1 MLKSITFAAALAT
14 AAFALPTLT
23 LAQSAD
29 VTVTLTGVEARGG
42 HILASLST
50 EQTFMRRPGDYSARI
65 EVSDAGDLNL
75 VFTDVAPGDYALM
88 VMHDANDNG
97 EFDMAP
103 SGMPDEGYAFSNGGA
118 PLMGPPTFGMLKFT
132 VGTADVSIT
141 EPMTY
146 F

>member
-1 MLKSITFAAALAT
+1 MLKSIAFAAALAT
-14 AAFALPTLT
+14 GTLALPALSV
-23 LAQSAD
+23 AQSAD
-29 VTVTLTGVEARGG
+29 VVVTLTGVEARGG
-42 HILASLST
+42 HALASLST
-50 EQTFMRRPGDYSARI
+50 ESTFMRGEGEYAARVAVASAGTLTLTF
-65 EVSDAGDLNL
+65 E
-75 VFTDVAPGDYALM
+75 DVAPGDYALM

-97 EFDMAP
+97 QFDMAP

-118 PLMGPPTFGMLKFT
+118 PLMGPPTFGMLKFR